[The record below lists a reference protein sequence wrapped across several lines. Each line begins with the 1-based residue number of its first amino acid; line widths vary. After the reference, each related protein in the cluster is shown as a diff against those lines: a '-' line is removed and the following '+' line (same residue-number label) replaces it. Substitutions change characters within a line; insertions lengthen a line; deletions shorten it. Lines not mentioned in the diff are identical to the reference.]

1 MDNQFLTQEVLRF
14 RQEIRQLNQ
23 EIASLR
29 KYVHFLETYNEDL
42 KQEMGVRIKRPKNVH
57 AVTASELDPHVLAKE
72 I

>member
-14 RQEIRQLNQ
+14 MQEIRELNQ

-29 KYVHFLETYNEDL
+29 KYVHFLETYNEGL
-42 KQEMGVRIKRPKNVH
+42 KQEMGARIKRPKKVH